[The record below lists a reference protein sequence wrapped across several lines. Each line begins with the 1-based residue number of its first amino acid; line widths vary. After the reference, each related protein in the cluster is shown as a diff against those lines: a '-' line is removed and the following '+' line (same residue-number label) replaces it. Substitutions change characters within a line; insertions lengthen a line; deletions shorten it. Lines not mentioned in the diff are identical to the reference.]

1 MDGAEKAI
9 MRYRNA
15 RAYERDKELE
25 RRLAQPCTR
34 EEMFACIKGLKGLRE
49 KKARMGECRAES
61 ACKPLTKRGGRGIIL
76 LL

>member
-1 MDGAEKAI
+1 MMDGAEEAI

-49 KKARMGECRAES
+49 KKREWANAARKVLVNR
-61 ACKPLTKRGGRGIIL
+61 
-76 LL
+76 

>member
-1 MDGAEKAI
+1 MDGAEEAI

-34 EEMFACIKGLKGLRE
+34 EEMFACIKGLRE
-49 KKARMGECRAES
+49 KKREWANAARKVLVNR
-61 ACKPLTKRGGRGIIL
+61 
-76 LL
+76 